1 VEAFEDLPRDQT
13 GEFFLHLS
21 SRDQA
26 GLLLAL
32 PPGERRVW
40 LRLLPPD
47 DTADVLQFAPGEELD
62 GLAAQLDEVTR
73 REVNAL
79 LAYKEDAAGGLMNPH
94 FARLR
99 RDMTIDDAISYLR
112 HQASHVE
119 TIYYV
124 YALDEEQRLLGV
136 VNFRDLFADQPK
148 SVRDIMRTKFVS
160 VSEQMDQEAVARLFS
175 KFHLL
180 AIPVLDAD
188 DRMQGIVT
196 ADD

>member
-1 VEAFEDLPRDQT
+1 MTGAALLQEWSELSEEERVEAFEDLPRDQAD
-13 GEFFLHLS
+13 EFFLHLS

-32 PPGERRVW
+32 PQGERRVW

-47 DTADVLQFAPGEELD
+47 DAADVLQLAPGEKRG
-62 GLAAQLDEVTR
+62 GLAAQLDDVTR

-99 RDMTIDDAISYLR
+99 PDMTIDEAISYLR
-112 HQASHVE
+112 HQSSHVE

-124 YALDEEQRLLGV
+124 YALDEAQRLLGV
-136 VNFRDLFADQPK
+136 VNFR
-148 SVRDIMRTKFVS
+148 
-160 VSEQMDQEAVARLFS
+160 
-175 KFHLL
+175 
-180 AIPVLDAD
+180 
-188 DRMQGIVT
+188 
-196 ADD
+196 